1 MRAALP
7 RRQWEGQRPGALP
20 EREIA
25 FMPRTLASGLV
36 LRERY
41 EIRRVIGQGGAGC
54 VYLAEDLRLAG
65 RLCAIK
71 EVVHDYSLSDTLLQ
85 QARDQFQQEA
95 LVLARLDHPNL
106 PKVSD
111 FFSEGERDYL
121 VMDFVP
127 GKDLRTLMRE
137 AEKRGEFLPE
147 SEVLAWASQL
157 ADALSYL
164 HSQQPPILHRDI
176 KPSNLKLMPSG
187 LIKLVDFGLV
197 KVLAS
202 DEATVTVIQGRG
214 TALYTPLEQ
223 YGGDAGHTDVR
234 SDVYAFGATLYHLLT
249 NHPPVEARE
258 RFLNPGCL
266 RPPTEF
272 NPAISP
278 RTERAILWA
287 MNLHPDDRPPTIEA
301 FRLTLLGEWQPS
313 LRERQALPPPTLL
326 DLFSLTIERNMV
338 WTALIL
344 LFLSLIVSMLQ

>member
-1 MRAALP
+1 MPFFATVFPKGRRFGDALMP
-7 RRQWEGQRPGALP
+7 RILRPG
-20 EREIA
+20 
-25 FMPRTLASGLV
+25 FV

-54 VYLAEDLRLAG
+54 VYLAEDLRLMG

-71 EVVHDYSLSDTLLQ
+71 EVVHDYSLSEAMLQ

-111 FFSEGERDYL
+111 FFSVGEGDYL

-137 AEKRGEFLPE
+137 AQARGEFLPE
-147 SEVLAWASQL
+147 SEVLSWASQI
-157 ADALSYL
+157 ADALTYL
-164 HSQQPPILHRDI
+164 HNQTPPILHRDI
-176 KPSNLKLMPSG
+176 KPGNLKLMPSG

-202 DEATVTVIQGRG
+202 NEATVTVIQGRG

-258 RFLNPGCL
+258 RFLTPGCL
-266 RPPTEF
+266 RPPSEF
-272 NPAISP
+272 NPALSP

-287 MNLHPDDRPPTIEA
+287 MNLHPDDRPADVDA
-301 FRLTLLGEWQPS
+301 FRLALLGEWQPS
-313 LRERQALPPPTLL
+313 LRARQALPPPTLT
-326 DLFSLTIERNMV
+326 DLFSLPVERNLV
-338 WTALIL
+338 WVALIL
-344 LFLSLIVSMLQ
+344 LFLSLIISLLQ